1 MKSRALFAAL
11 AACVLLCLSSLAFA
25 QSGAITGYG
34 GTAQCYVLLDS
45 VPSTP
50 ACMHR
55 ASVACAVGNVAYVG
69 GVESYTGPLTYP
81 IAIDLYQ
88 RPSQVRAGILTISQ
102 LPSIAGQALNSWT
115 PRSLSG
121 QLGAFGT
128 LAAASQNPA
137 LAGILAAQSPRLV
150 GGGAYALGAANR
162 GVGNLLGQSGITPS
176 RVQLGALLGSRMGD
190 LEEEGL
196 LNYGN

>member
-69 GVESYTGPLTYP
+69 GVESYTGPLVYP

-88 RPSQVRAGILTISQ
+88 RPSQTRAGILTISQ
-102 LPSIAGQALNSWT
+102 LPSIAGQSLQVGLNGSVSTWVLSAPFWGQECT
-115 PRSLSG
+115 PPAPPG
-121 QLGAFGT
+121 QT
-128 LAAASQNPA
+128 WRDERVC
-137 LAGILAAQSPRLV
+137 RLT
-150 GGGAYALGAANR
+150 GRLC
-162 GVGNLLGQSGITPS
+162 GN
-176 RVQLGALLGSRMGD
+176 
-190 LEEEGL
+190 
-196 LNYGN
+196 